1 MNIETTSA
9 DFRTADTGVATLF
22 GEDAGIY
29 YVMRE
34 DGRAPRFQHHTR
46 HSATKEAIRL
56 AAKHPGANFHVVKL
70 KNTFQKAADPKPT
83 HAEKVKAERDKQSAA
98 RDKFAIG
105 QTVKVVDTHYSS
117 AGVVGVV
124 AGFHSHAPIV
134 FVTVNGEPTV
144 RRFAPSSL
152 IVVETPETA
161 EPAQAPTEPA
171 PAPAVIK
178 VGDIVIDQAGIEA
191 EVHEIRADEGRA
203 FVVHDGRLCRWISID
218 ELRLHPSGS
227 RADALAGEHAQ
238 VGAMLDS
245 ILDAFVNAAIR
256 RDAEPAER
264 FERDT
269 PVYVLVG
276 GASLNASYAV
286 EAVVYAY
293 AGNGMDMWV
302 VVEGPDGPVKK
313 IVKIEQV
320 IARDDQRF
328 KVIKR

>member
-22 GEDAGIY
+22 GEDAGVY
-29 YVMRE
+29 YVMR
-34 DGRAPRFQHHTR
+34 DGGRAPRFQHHTR
-46 HSATKEAIRL
+46 HSATKEALRL

-83 HAEKVKAERDKQSAA
+83 PDERIKNEVERQYAAREKLFIGQAITIADTHFAHAGKTGEIISFPEGSPTVFVQISDSRLPRRFSPTSLIPVEVVSKAED
-98 RDKFAIG
+98 
-105 QTVKVVDTHYSS
+105 
-117 AGVVGVV
+117 
-124 AGFHSHAPIV
+124 
-134 FVTVNGEPTV
+134 
-144 RRFAPSSL
+144 
-152 IVVETPETA
+152 
-161 EPAQAPTEPA
+161 A
-171 PAPAVIK
+171 PAPVVIK

-191 EVHEIRADEGRA
+191 EVHEIRVDEGRA
-203 FVVHDGRLCRWISID
+203 FVVHDGRLCRWININ

-227 RADALAGEHAQ
+227 RADAFAGEHAQ